1 MIVAKGELRV
11 AALEGAGRVI
21 VADDVRDS
29 ADTIAELLTWQGL
42 EARAVYD
49 GHEAIRVAEAWQP
62 DGAVLDLGLPG
73 LSGYEVARELRRRYG
88 RKPRLVAYTGWAGD
102 ADRERA
108 MDAGFDGFLVKPAD
122 PPTIFLALG
131 LSTAGLVGRSVD
143 ARLVQLERQIAL
155 GDALLR
161 HGEVHPE
168 ALDVIC
174 AFLLRAFEGC
184 REALPEL
191 PVSDSERRRL
201 GAALDDIVGRIA
213 KAKAKDGK

>member
-1 MIVAKGELRV
+1 MAFENVS
-11 AALEGAGRVI
+11 RVI

-29 ADTIAELLTWQGL
+29 ADTIAELLSGQGL

-49 GHEAIRVAEAWQP
+49 GHEAIRVAEAWEP

-108 MDAGFDGFLVKPAD
+108 LEAGFDGYLVKPAD

-131 LSTAGLVGRSVD
+131 LSTVGLVGRSID
-143 ARLVQLERQIAL
+143 ARVVQLERQIAL
-155 GDALLR
+155 GDSLLR
-161 HGEVHPE
+161 HGAARPE

-174 AFLLRAFEGC
+174 IFLLRAFDAC
-184 REALPEL
+184 KQTLPDL

-201 GAALDDIVGRIA
+201 GASLDDVVGRIA
-213 KAKAKDGK
+213 QAKAQRHK